1 MGVKIN
7 MISDLKDKIKQLK
20 ENNESNKKIIENKEK
35 ELQELKNQNSQYM
48 SQANQLQSN
57 NNELAQ
63 VSQKY
68 KQTLEELKNEQN
80 KNSQI
85 MQEYENY
92 KKNISQENLIK
103 ISQKDNEIE
112 NYLKQIQQNEV
123 DISKSKI
130 KINELSNKLKQNE
143 IVMKNEEKEISDLKQ
158 KNNQKEAE
166 LKLQIENLKEQY
178 KKTYEEELK
187 KIRKGLLKQIG
198 DKLNT
203 EKKKFTELYAQQ
215 ESKYSSKF
223 NELSKIK
230 FESKAVENS
239 INPNVNSENKNIV
252 NIDNNIPKPDTKIQ
266 NMMTNDARLF
276 NQINN
281 DLNNENNINENVIQN
296 EIKNSNNNKSFLNN
310 DDKNYTN
317 KGPEEN
323 TGEIIKN
330 HFGSINNNLDKSN
343 GSININNRSNN
354 NEIIEE
360 EPGKEDEDYSYDCTN
375 AMYLTVYI
383 YEGTE
388 EAEFEIFLKNN
399 GKKTWASDS
408 KIINDPSSSLK
419 TNDID
424 LAQQKPNEERGY
436 KVVIKNLGRKPN
448 GEYKI
453 IFLFYTNKNIIG
465 DKITAMVKIKEKDN
479 EKSEM
484 EENMDKIIE
493 FRDTFNL
500 SEDEYSNEKIFE
512 ILKDNDFNFEN
523 AFSSL
528 FN

>member
-1 MGVKIN
+1 MIFDKYIRYCKKKLTYKKKMGKFRETIHFIIFIKLFFIN
-7 MISDLKDKIKQLK
+7 YPYLGTEDEENCCITICPCFRNFKDKLEEEKKKLEEK
-20 ENNESNKKIIENKEK
+20 ESILQNKEK
-35 ELQELKNQNSQYM
+35 DLNQKEVEL
-48 SQANQLQSN
+48 N
-57 NNELAQ
+57 NRGIGFN
-63 VSQKY
+63 
-68 KQTLEELKNEQN
+68 
-80 KNSQI
+80 
-85 MQEYENY
+85 
-92 KKNISQENLIK
+92 
-103 ISQKDNEIE
+103 QKDNELQIKADELNQKEKDLNQRGVQLDLKE
-112 NYLKQIQQNEV
+112 NDINIKEEQLKKKDEEFN
-123 DISKSKI
+123 I
-130 KINELSNKLKQNE
+130 KCKEQEASINEKNKELLEKNE
-143 IVMKNEEKEISDLKQ
+143 IFINTENSLKQ
-158 KNNQKEAE
+158 KESE
-166 LKLQIENLKEQY
+166 LE
-178 KKTYEEELK
+178 KKDEELK
-187 KIRKGLLKQIG
+187 IKQTELEEKQTKFEEVKSEF
-198 DKLNT
+198 DKQKLEFAE
-203 EKKKFTELYAQQ
+203 EKKKYREEKNKLNQKLIDMGKEKKEEKPEEKKEEKPEEKKDKKQ
-215 ESKYSSKF
+215 E
-223 NELSKIK
+223 EEIL
-230 FESKAVENS
+230 
-239 INPNVNSENKNIV
+239 
-252 NIDNNIPKPDTKIQ
+252 NN
-266 NMMTNDARLF
+266 
-276 NQINN
+276 NN
-281 DLNNENNINENVIQN
+281 NNNENNNNNDENKNNNNEN
-296 EIKNSNNNKSFLNN
+296 KNNNNE
-310 DDKNYTN
+310 N
-317 KGPEEN
+317 K
-323 TGEIIKN
+323 
-330 HFGSINNNLDKSN
+330 NNNNENKK
-343 GSININNRSNN
+343 NNNNENKKNNNN

-484 EENMDKIIE
+484 EENMDKILE

-500 SEDEYSNEKIFE
+500 TEDEYSNEKIFE

>member
-1 MGVKIN
+1 
-7 MISDLKDKIKQLK
+7 
-20 ENNESNKKIIENKEK
+20 
-35 ELQELKNQNSQYM
+35 
-48 SQANQLQSN
+48 
-57 NNELAQ
+57 
-63 VSQKY
+63 
-68 KQTLEELKNEQN
+68 
-80 KNSQI
+80 
-85 MQEYENY
+85 
-92 KKNISQENLIK
+92 
-103 ISQKDNEIE
+103 
-112 NYLKQIQQNEV
+112 
-123 DISKSKI
+123 
-130 KINELSNKLKQNE
+130 
-143 IVMKNEEKEISDLKQ
+143 
-158 KNNQKEAE
+158 
-166 LKLQIENLKEQY
+166 
-178 KKTYEEELK
+178 
-187 KIRKGLLKQIG
+187 
-198 DKLNT
+198 
-203 EKKKFTELYAQQ
+203 
-215 ESKYSSKF
+215 
-223 NELSKIK
+223 
-230 FESKAVENS
+230 
-239 INPNVNSENKNIV
+239 
-252 NIDNNIPKPDTKIQ
+252 
-266 NMMTNDARLF
+266 MTNDARLF

>member
-1 MGVKIN
+1 
-7 MISDLKDKIKQLK
+7 
-20 ENNESNKKIIENKEK
+20 
-35 ELQELKNQNSQYM
+35 
-48 SQANQLQSN
+48 
-57 NNELAQ
+57 
-63 VSQKY
+63 
-68 KQTLEELKNEQN
+68 
-80 KNSQI
+80 
-85 MQEYENY
+85 
-92 KKNISQENLIK
+92 
-103 ISQKDNEIE
+103 
-112 NYLKQIQQNEV
+112 
-123 DISKSKI
+123 
-130 KINELSNKLKQNE
+130 
-143 IVMKNEEKEISDLKQ
+143 
-158 KNNQKEAE
+158 
-166 LKLQIENLKEQY
+166 
-178 KKTYEEELK
+178 
-187 KIRKGLLKQIG
+187 
-198 DKLNT
+198 
-203 EKKKFTELYAQQ
+203 
-215 ESKYSSKF
+215 
-223 NELSKIK
+223 
-230 FESKAVENS
+230 
-239 INPNVNSENKNIV
+239 
-252 NIDNNIPKPDTKIQ
+252 
-266 NMMTNDARLF
+266 
-276 NQINN
+276 
-281 DLNNENNINENVIQN
+281 
-296 EIKNSNNNKSFLNN
+296 
-310 DDKNYTN
+310 
-317 KGPEEN
+317 
-323 TGEIIKN
+323 
-330 HFGSINNNLDKSN
+330 
-343 GSININNRSNN
+343 
-354 NEIIEE
+354 
-360 EPGKEDEDYSYDCTN
+360 
-375 AMYLTVYI
+375 MYLTVYI

>member
-1 MGVKIN
+1 MIIGV
-7 MISDLKDKIKQLK
+7 D
-20 ENNESNKKIIENKEK
+20 
-35 ELQELKNQNSQYM
+35 Y
-48 SQANQLQSN
+48 
-57 NNELAQ
+57 
-63 VSQKY
+63 
-68 KQTLEELKNEQN
+68 
-80 KNSQI
+80 
-85 MQEYENY
+85 
-92 KKNISQENLIK
+92 
-103 ISQKDNEIE
+103 
-112 NYLKQIQQNEV
+112 
-123 DISKSKI
+123 
-130 KINELSNKLKQNE
+130 
-143 IVMKNEEKEISDLKQ
+143 
-158 KNNQKEAE
+158 
-166 LKLQIENLKEQY
+166 
-178 KKTYEEELK
+178 
-187 KIRKGLLKQIG
+187 
-198 DKLNT
+198 
-203 EKKKFTELYAQQ
+203 FH
-215 ESKYSSKF
+215 
-223 NELSKIK
+223 
-230 FESKAVENS
+230 
-239 INPNVNSENKNIV
+239 
-252 NIDNNIPKPDTKIQ
+252 TKIQ

-484 EENMDKIIE
+484 EENMDKIME